1 MGLSGT
7 FRGGGEPPVQPEC
20 ALLREPETGTVQDNK
35 PTSKEQNNTISS
47 TKESKPKKK
56 RKPFD
61 IRVDSQ
67 NSLKESKNKF
77 KNTYSTESLK

>member
-1 MGLSGT
+1 MSEEEKQEESKDGNPTIKENAQSTL
-7 FRGGGEPPVQPEC
+7 
-20 ALLREPETGTVQDNK
+20 ETGTYPEQKTITN
-35 PTSKEQNNTISS
+35 EQNNTISS

>member
-1 MGLSGT
+1 MAEEEKNQNANMQENAQSTL
-7 FRGGGEPPVQPEC
+7 
-20 ALLREPETGTVQDNK
+20 ETGTVRDNK